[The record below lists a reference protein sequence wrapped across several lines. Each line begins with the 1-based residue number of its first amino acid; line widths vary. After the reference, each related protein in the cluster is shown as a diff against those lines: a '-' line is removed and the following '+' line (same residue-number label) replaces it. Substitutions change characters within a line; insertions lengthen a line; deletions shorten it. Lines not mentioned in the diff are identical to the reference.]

1 MFLTEKGNRIEQS
14 SKTNAYM
21 LLAFDYSFAHSRRE
35 QLLKVTSKDIKE
47 TASRYLLDQPSSH
60 CILGDKE

>member
-1 MFLTEKGNRIEQS
+1 MDAPVSAAEEGMVVFTEGITDEMRQ
-14 SKTNAYM
+14 T
-21 LLAFDYSFAHSRRE
+21 RRE

-47 TASRYLLDQPSSH
+47 AASRYLLDQPSSH